1 MKNQYTVNKKL
12 FMDWAKEYHLVGARS
27 IITFVLFCLIAL
39 CSLILIILKLKAS
52 PFTDTNYDIIFPIGA
67 LIISIYSLFFSRF
80 RVMSI
85 RFKTLAQIYGVDE
98 WITTIE
104 FGDDVITIYDH
115 ENVSKFNYHNI
126 KKIKE
131 KGNSVTI
138 LLKTYAAI
146 RVYKDKFI
154 EGNWEECKKK
164 IESMMK

>member
-12 FMDWAKEYHLVGARS
+12 FMEWAKEYHLVGAR
-27 IITFVLFCLIAL
+27 IIISFVLFCLIGL
-39 CSLILIILKLKAS
+39 ISLARILFSIVYNEYTLLFPYVAVFILS
-52 PFTDTNYDIIFPIGA
+52 VY
-67 LIISIYSLFFSRF
+67 YLFFSRF
-80 RVMSI
+80 RVMSN
-85 RFKTLAQIYGVDE
+85 RFKTLARIYGVDE
-98 WITTIE
+98 WIKTVE

-115 ENVSKFNYHNI
+115 NNISVFQYSNI

-131 KGNSVTI
+131 KDNRVAI